1 MNQMTVSERGL
12 RFSIVLTSNGGGV
25 EIPCMDEP
33 ESKQPNIA
41 EPINRAGY
49 HIEKDWPHL
58 RAAPLAFGGVALVC
72 FVCGFLLAWGWVVA
86 SKNATIESLQV
97 ASTEKQAKID
107 GLQKENEKLLKQ
119 TLDLKSAIAE
129 NATPLK
135 TKARILAQQLL
146 AFSKVQPQNQMKMMD
161 DWGNRFEPRLY
172 EIIKRLDELGQHSD
186 LLNSSV
192 MVGMPP
198 PPAALQTMAR
208 ELESLAG
215 NLKE

>member
-1 MNQMTVSERGL
+1 VFPRVGL
-12 RFSIVLTSNGGGV
+12 RRSSEWKQDAAEKEVLLYLIDFDLRAIDRAATGV
-25 EIPCMDEP
+25 ENFDHGILFPVKLD
-33 ESKQPNIA
+33 IA
-41 EPINRAGY
+41 LCLG
-49 HIEKDWPHL
+49 
-58 RAAPLAFGGVALVC
+58 
-72 FVCGFLLAWGWVVA
+72 
-86 SKNATIESLQV
+86 QV
-97 ASTEKQAKID
+97 